1 MDFGS
6 LLARLS
12 KKLVK
17 KIEFGLE
24 LRMNLLDHADIE
36 RINIERINIERIT
49 TNIQIIRHIGRV
61 MYDVVFVVS
70 IDVSVRSLSN
80 FT

>member
-24 LRMNLLDHADIE
+24 LRMNLLDHAD
-36 RINIERINIERIT
+36 IERINIERIT